1 MRDPVRKGAT
11 RTVDIPRDVL
21 HALSRGE
28 LQCATLAECLAVD
41 QAVLARTIFPALE
54 AHALNTIN
62 ETCQLGV
69 LKRMTHIGAILLNAL
84 GSEGIEQCQTHRA
97 DMARGWACFMI
108 GAQPNLDLSERL
120 AAMRQL
126 ADDAHFGVREWAWM
140 AMRPHLVQELPT
152 AIAQLMPWTQDP
164 SERVRRFA
172 CEVLRPRGVWCTHI
186 SQFKR
191 TPELALPLLS
201 AMRSDPSVYVQDS
214 VANWLNDAAKD
225 QPTWVRDI
233 CAQWLQS
240 SKTAATRRICQRALR
255 NLK

>member
-1 MRDPVRKGAT
+1 MKNEVRKGAT
-11 RTVDIPRDVL
+11 RAVDIPRDIL
-21 HALSRGE
+21 RALSLGE

-41 QAVLARTIFPALE
+41 QAVLARTIFPALT
-54 AHALNTIN
+54 APALNAIDAA
-62 ETCQLGV
+62 CQLGV
-69 LKRMTHIGAILLNAL
+69 LKRMTHIGLAMLEDL
-84 GSEGIEQCQTHRA
+84 GTEGIAQCQRHRA

-108 GAQPNLDLSERL
+108 GAQPYLDVDVRL
-120 AAMRQL
+120 AAIYPL

-152 AIAQLMPWTQDP
+152 AIAQLMLWTKDP

-186 SQFKR
+186 SALKHS
-191 TPELALPLLS
+191 PEQALPLLS
-201 AMRSDPSVYVQDS
+201 ALRSDPSVYVQDS

-225 QPTWVRDI
+225 QPAWVRGI
-233 CAQWLQS
+233 CDQWLENSQA
-240 SKTAATRRICQRALR
+240 AATRRICQRALR

>member
-1 MRDPVRKGAT
+1 MPW
-11 RTVDIPRDVL
+11 VL
-21 HALSRGE
+21 SIA
-28 LQCATLAECLAVD
+28 
-41 QAVLARTIFPALE
+41 
-54 AHALNTIN
+54 
-62 ETCQLGV
+62 
-69 LKRMTHIGAILLNAL
+69 
-84 GSEGIEQCQTHRA
+84 QCQTHRA

-108 GAQPNLDLSERL
+108 GAQPNLDLGKRL
-120 AAMRQL
+120 AAMRPL
-126 ADDAHFGVREWAWM
+126 ADDAHFGVRERAWM

-172 CEVLRPRGVWCTHI
+172 CEVLRPRGVWSTHI

-191 TPELALPLLS
+191 SPEHALPLLS
-201 AMRSDPSVYVQDS
+201 AMRSDPSVYVQHS

-225 QPTWVRDI
+225 QPTWVGGI

-240 SKTAATRRICQRALR
+240 SQAAATHRICQRALR